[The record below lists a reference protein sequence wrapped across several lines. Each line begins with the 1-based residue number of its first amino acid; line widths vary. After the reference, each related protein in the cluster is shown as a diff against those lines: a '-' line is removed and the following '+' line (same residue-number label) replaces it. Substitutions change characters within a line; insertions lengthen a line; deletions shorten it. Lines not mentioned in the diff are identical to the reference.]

1 MLDNGDYTIFHIY
14 AVITGIWYTTPQNVK
29 RQTMPEI
36 SLNDVLAELERGSKV
51 ILQVRHAERPK
62 IDPDDAT
69 FGDKLP
75 LTAEGERS
83 SREFGVRLAG
93 YKGDVE
99 FHSSPLLRTRMT
111 ALLIAEG
118 MGRGVTDISTHE
130 RLGNG
135 TFYYNDPSKVVEV
148 FKPANFF
155 NACFD
160 YMRTGKM
167 PGFNDLEEASSA
179 LEKWLLNLSKAQLT
193 IATTH
198 DLYIA
203 AFLASRNAYTE
214 FSRDTW
220 PRFLDAGAIISPT
233 SGERRYAFVRTGLSD
248 GIVGVA

>member
-1 MLDNGDYTIFHIY
+1 MRFSSEY
-14 AVITGIWYTTPQNVK
+14 GILRGKTLK
-29 RQTMPEI
+29 EKTMPEI
-36 SLNDVLAELERGSKV
+36 SLNDVLAELDRGSKV

-83 SREFGVRLAG
+83 AREFGIRLSK
-93 YKGDVE
+93 YKGEVE

-111 ALLIAEG
+111 AALIAEG
-118 MGRGVTDISTHE
+118 MGRDVTDISTHE

-135 TFYYNDPSKVVEV
+135 TFYYNDPSEVVEV

-167 PGFNDLEEASSA
+167 SGFNNLESASSA
-179 LEKWLLNLSKAQLT
+179 LEEWLLNLAKKQLT

-220 PRFLDAGAIISPT
+220 PRFLDAGAIIVSAN
-233 SGERRYAFVRTGLSD
+233 GERRYAFVRTGLSD
-248 GIVGVA
+248 GIVGVAL